1 MIKVYPIKIE
11 AVDEE
16 GEVLFTLK
24 TEDAACCTVEIKQPL
39 ILSNGNLEEVLDA
52 VRRGVKML
60 ELE

>member
-16 GEVLFTLK
+16 GEVLFTIK
-24 TEDAACCTVEIKQPL
+24 TEDASCCIVEIKQPL